1 MTYKILIGWLVLGA
15 VPLGCTGDLNVGP
28 FAPDASSE
36 GSTGVVDDATTD
48 GSGFDASMPETG
60 VAQDAGPETSVADA
74 GTDGSTDGGLC
85 IEIPALAASDLSCDS
100 DQDCTLARSG
110 SVCSCQCSCPEAVA
124 NSAAYE
130 RIEALAEPAL
140 VWRSSCDSG
149 FCGCV
154 SDVLLHCFAHQC
166 VACGR
171 GFPIENQPAECD
183 DDGGNPEASTPDGG
197 GGDGSIDSGFTDSV
211 DGGDAGVCVSDPI
224 AFELTVDATGPVY
237 YEGLPLFSSFPCGG
251 WLKISPAGGPTLC
264 VLGDCDSGCPA
275 AIPQSAIPQSF
286 TWDGTYYM
294 GGASQG
300 CAPVG
305 NYVATIC
312 VGYAPED
319 ASTDGGF
326 TDNPAQGP
334 PTCKQASF
342 GLLKRICG

>member
-149 FCGCV
+149 ACGCV
-154 SDVLLHCFAHQC
+154 SDVLLHCFALRIN
-166 VACGR
+166 A
-171 GFPIENQPAECD
+171 
-183 DDGGNPEASTPDGG
+183 
-197 GGDGSIDSGFTDSV
+197 
-211 DGGDAGVCVSDPI
+211 
-224 AFELTVDATGPVY
+224 
-237 YEGLPLFSSFPCGG
+237 
-251 WLKISPAGGPTLC
+251 SPAAADFRSRINPRNATTT
-264 VLGDCDSGCPA
+264 V
-275 AIPQSAIPQSF
+275 AIP
-286 TWDGTYYM
+286 
-294 GGASQG
+294 
-300 CAPVG
+300 
-305 NYVATIC
+305 
-312 VGYAPED
+312 
-319 ASTDGGF
+319 
-326 TDNPAQGP
+326 
-334 PTCKQASF
+334 
-342 GLLKRICG
+342 KRPRRMAAEGMAR